1 MDNNNRST
9 VSQTLFRN
17 RKGVLGIDFRSPFG
31 VLVCALAVFVFA
43 LVSLVIVHFSLKAD
57 HERAVRTYRE
67 NNWLKT
73 TAQADG
79 TTLVSGKSS
88 GTSYQYIED
97 NRIIPG
103 VTISGVPVGGMDY
116 ENARNAM
123 LDALSAEF
131 SKINISVTV
140 DNVTIVLT
148 ASDFR
153 ITTNINELLSSAFKL
168 GRSDADPYQNYLKR
182 IEIAENGFEVGSYTI
197 RMDEES
203 VAAIVSEAAAQL
215 DHPPIEPYVTL
226 LNRVGGGKP
235 GYGTGGDISTVCKTQ
250 TVKAP
255 DGTVIGEILFHTGS
269 NGFCLNREDMLKQI
283 SEAFN
288 SGNYNASLSLLL
300 EEVEPEGDVN
310 TLIDSMRELSRF
322 STEFAT
328 SNESRSRNVQKA
340 AGLLNCVILEP
351 GEELSY
357 NELLGPR
364 TEELGWL
371 PAHGISGGKE
381 YIDTPGGG
389 ICQVSSTLYNSLLLI
404 GPDIRIVSRSHHSI
418 PGSYVAMGLDAT
430 VSYYGPDLVWSNAA
444 ESPMFLFAYA
454 DMRTKTVYTFVY
466 GTQPDDGT
474 HYKIWS
480 DTIEK
485 LDPPEPKRIAEPL
498 WPTGYSKMVISPR
511 YGYVVEVYRQLI
523 GADGQPAGDVE
534 KLYTDKYVPVQ
545 GELHYGTGSSTLPVP
560 NR

>member
-1 MDNNNRST
+1 MDKKALFSNSHSRSGK
-9 VSQTLFRN
+9 RN
-17 RKGVLGIDFRSPFG
+17 GFWGIDFRSPFG
-31 VLVCALAVFVFA
+31 ILVCALAVFAFA
-43 LVSLVIVHFSLKAD
+43 LISLVIVHFSLKAD
-57 HERAVRTYRE
+57 HERAVRIYKE
-67 NNWLKT
+67 NNWFKT

-79 TTLVSGKSS
+79 TTLVSGMSD
-88 GTSYQYIED
+88 GNAYQYVED
-97 NRIIPG
+97 NCIIPG
-103 VTISGVPVGGMDY
+103 VTISGVPVGGMSY
-116 ENARNAM
+116 ENARSAM
-123 LDALSAEF
+123 LAALSDEIA
-131 SKINISVTV
+131 KINISVTV
-140 DNVTIVLT
+140 DNVSIVLT
-148 ASDFR
+148 ASDFK
-153 ITTNINELLSSAFKL
+153 ITTNINDLLHDALKL

-182 IEIAENGFEVGSYTI
+182 AEIAQNGFEVGEYTLQ
-197 RMDEES
+197 MDEES
-203 VAAIVSEAAAQL
+203 VAAIVAEAASQL
-215 DHPPIEPYVTL
+215 DQPPVEPYITL

-250 TVKAP
+250 SVKAP
-255 DGTVIGEILFHTGS
+255 NGTVIGEILFHTGS
-269 NGFCLNREDMLKQI
+269 NGYCLNREDMLRQI

-288 SGNYNASLSLLL
+288 SKNYNAALTLLL
-300 EEVEPEGDVN
+300 EEVTPEGDVN
-310 TLIDSMRELSRF
+310 TLIDSVRELSRY
-322 STEFAT
+322 STEFTT
-328 SNESRSRNVQKA
+328 SNESRARNVQKA
-340 AGLLNCVILEP
+340 AAMLNCIVLEP

-430 VSYYGPDLVWSNAA
+430 VSYYGPDLVWSNATEA
-444 ESPMFLFAYA
+444 PMFLFAYA
-454 DMRTKTVYTFVY
+454 DMNTKTVYTFVY

-480 DTIEK
+480 ETVEK

-498 WPTGYSKMVISPR
+498 WPSGYSKMVISPR
-511 YGYVVEVYRQLI
+511 YGYVVDVYRQLI
-523 GADGQPAGDVE
+523 GADGQPVGDAE
-534 KLYTDKYVPVQ
+534 KLYTDKYASVQ
-545 GELHYGTGSSTLPVP
+545 GELHYGTGSSTLPIP

>member
-1 MDNNNRST
+1 MKRNVSKVLSVLLIAALMLSFTAVASAETRMYATDAVNVRSGPSTGYYIVGRLEKNDMVMATGRVYDGWYEIQWGSYGYAYVAGNYLSYSKYEPGYNPNYNCYPGNRG
-9 VSQTLFRN
+9 VTL
-17 RKGVLGIDFRSPFG
+17 K
-31 VLVCALAVFVFA
+31 VCP
-43 LVSLVIVHFSLKAD
+43 D
-57 HERAVRTYRE
+57 CGDTYYS
-67 NNWLKT
+67 T
-73 TAQADG
+73 TALNVRRG
-79 TTLVSGKSS
+79 PSTKYSIVGSL
-88 GTSYQYIED
+88 
-97 NRIIPG
+97 NRGQKCTVI
-103 VTISGVPVGGMDY
+103 GM
-116 ENARNAM
+116 
-123 LDALSAEF
+123 
-131 SKINISVTV
+131 
-140 DNVTIVLT
+140 
-148 ASDFR
+148 
-153 ITTNINELLSSAFKL
+153 
-168 GRSDADPYQNYLKR
+168 KR
-182 IEIAENGFEVGSYTI
+182 VEIAENGFEVGSYTL

-255 DGTVIGEILFHTGS
+255 DGTVVGEILFHTGS

-534 KLYTDKYVPVQ
+534 KLYTDKYVAVQ

>member
-1 MDNNNRST
+1 M
-9 VSQTLFRN
+9 
-17 RKGVLGIDFRSPFG
+17 G
-31 VLVCALAVFVFA
+31 
-43 LVSLVIVHFSLKAD
+43 
-57 HERAVRTYRE
+57 
-67 NNWLKT
+67 
-73 TAQADG
+73 
-79 TTLVSGKSS
+79 
-88 GTSYQYIED
+88 
-97 NRIIPG
+97 
-103 VTISGVPVGGMDY
+103 
-116 ENARNAM
+116 
-123 LDALSAEF
+123 
-131 SKINISVTV
+131 
-140 DNVTIVLT
+140 
-148 ASDFR
+148 
-153 ITTNINELLSSAFKL
+153 
-168 GRSDADPYQNYLKR
+168 
-182 IEIAENGFEVGSYTI
+182 
-197 RMDEES
+197 
-203 VAAIVSEAAAQL
+203 
-215 DHPPIEPYVTL
+215 
-226 LNRVGGGKP
+226 
-235 GYGTGGDISTVCKTQ
+235 
-250 TVKAP
+250 
-255 DGTVIGEILFHTGS
+255 LFHRGKK
-269 NGFCLNREDMLKQI
+269 NNDD
-283 SEAFN
+283 
-288 SGNYNASLSLLL
+288 
-300 EEVEPEGDVN
+300 EPD
-310 TLIDSMRELSRF
+310 IDSMRELSRF

-511 YGYVVEVYRQLI
+511 YGYIVEVYRQLI

>member
-9 VSQTLFRN
+9 VSQTRSCN

-79 TTLVSGKSS
+79 TMLVSGKSS

-97 NRIIPG
+97 NCIIPG

-182 IEIAENGFEVGSYTI
+182 IEIAENGFEVGSYTL

-203 VAAIVSEAAAQL
+203 IAAIVSEAAAQL

-255 DGTVIGEILFHTGS
+255 DGTVVGEILFHTGS

-389 ICQVSSTLYNSLLLI
+389 ICQVSSTL
-404 GPDIRIVSRSHHSI
+404 
-418 PGSYVAMGLDAT
+418 
-430 VSYYGPDLVWSNAA
+430 
-444 ESPMFLFAYA
+444 
-454 DMRTKTVYTFVY
+454 
-466 GTQPDDGT
+466 
-474 HYKIWS
+474 
-480 DTIEK
+480 
-485 LDPPEPKRIAEPL
+485 
-498 WPTGYSKMVISPR
+498 
-511 YGYVVEVYRQLI
+511 
-523 GADGQPAGDVE
+523 
-534 KLYTDKYVPVQ
+534 
-545 GELHYGTGSSTLPVP
+545 
-560 NR
+560 